1 LRTKRYRCP
10 DYNGRPTT
18 TERCEWYDADAKCAK
33 ASAEFLLR
41 ALVNS
46 TISDVSIKYRITYDR
61 VLGVLSRYVRGEVDW
76 SQFKH
81 LRQIGLDEITLLKGH
96 SDFVTIVS
104 TRDDR
109 GKPVVPA
116 VLKDRETETITA
128 LLKSIP

>member
-1 LRTKRYRCP
+1 VR
-10 DYNGRPTT
+10 
-18 TERCEWYDADAKCAK
+18 
-33 ASAEFLLR
+33 
-41 ALVNS
+41 
-46 TISDVSIKYRITYDR
+46 
-61 VLGVLSRYVRGEVDW
+61 GVLSGYAEGEVDRN
-76 SQFKH
+76 QFKH